1 LPCDSPEVKKRSI
14 RASFYPNFLP
24 APAHARARR
33 RQLSTGRILALRVA
47 LPAKED
53 AMRLVADRFVIR
65 ADGDAVDLATGLRV
79 WLRVT
84 SADATTDVRW
94 SATADRFARLQQAA
108 IAPLVDYG
116 AVGRGERFEAWQ
128 CGSVWE
134 GSESAAHGVRESVA
148 TLFRATG
155 IGRDDPRSAVHVRA
169 GAPVVV
175 PTLTESDETRERVEV
190 PGMPLDA
197 RAIEAIDRPGVVAL
211 AEMFRRV
218 DGPRLHVAS
227 VWGPAGSGRT
237 WVVRQLARL
246 ARLNGFV
253 PVSTDLIDS
262 EYRDTWTGRSLFLID
277 DGVERGWPA
286 LVESAIRTPRPH
298 VMVIVGDTE
307 IRGVDGIGLEPVRP
321 DVLVDAVRPR
331 SLTPALERDL
341 RRCAE
346 RADGWPGRFA
356 RLLWRTPSSHPRQR
370 SKSLPRVAEQSVAY
384 GGDER
389 PAVPVAVRP
398 PASWP
403 VPGELAQLRRRV
415 VEAERQLVAGRH
427 ASATRALRQTAAAF
441 ARRDAWGDAAAAGLR
456 LARALLG
463 RGRLAQV
470 DTVLSEA
477 RAHALQSGDHA
488 QLLEA
493 AVLAAELGIDRAQ
506 LDEAES
512 VLLAA
517 SATASALGEGDAHD
531 GAVIALAR
539 AQFWRGRYEEAFA
552 ALDRVSAGAC
562 RTVDVRRRRWRA
574 KIAIARGDT
583 GTALRAMTDL
593 LAEVDA
599 GSPRD
604 RAAILQTA
612 AEISLAAG
620 DVAAAADRAAAAI
633 RAARAARD
641 PLRTVRARIVLVE
654 ALRRQGLMSAASMH
668 ARWLARCAPTLPPLL
683 QARLNPADH
692 VRTLRPLMLLLPR
705 EQGKSTGLPVVDHVI
720 AIVRACQVADD
731 ELVVLRDVCT
741 HLRDQLYAAAV
752 AFVAAGTERAAIVAG
767 DGPRADVDV
776 ACRAID
782 TGIVIQ
788 PHRYGDRIVA
798 AAPVQYAG
806 STIGALSARWTIG
819 STHDASTASAVLA
832 STAVTAAPILATA
845 IARRERIVEATGREL
860 LGATASIDQVR
871 RLVDRAAVAPFPVL
885 IVGESGSGKELVARA
900 IHRGSPRRDR
910 PFRTLNCAAIPD
922 DLADAELFGHVRG
935 AFTGAV
941 SDRTGVFEEAHGG
954 TLFLDEV
961 GELTPRAQAKLLRVL
976 QEGEIRRV
984 GENLARRVDVRVV
997 AATNR
1002 DVQGDAD
1009 RGSFRRDLL
1018 YRLDVIRITLPPL
1031 RDRTEDIPMLVDHAW
1046 RDAAARVGSRATL
1059 SASAIAALAR
1069 YSWPGNVR
1077 ELQNVLAALAVRCPK
1092 RGVVPATA
1100 LPPAFTPRHESMT
1113 WRLEEARRTFE
1124 ERFVRAALARTGGHR
1139 GRAAAELG
1147 VSRQGLTKLMS
1158 RLGIS

>member
-1 LPCDSPEVKKRSI
+1 MRARGASSYLQVAFLHCASHSPE
-14 RASFYPNFLP
+14 
-24 APAHARARR
+24 
-33 RQLSTGRILALRVA
+33 
-47 LPAKED
+47 KED
-53 AMRLVADRFVIR
+53 AMQLVADRFVIR

-84 SADATTDVRW
+84 CSDAATDVRW
-94 SATADRFARLQQAA
+94 SATADTFARLQHQA

-116 AVGRGERFEAWQ
+116 AIGRAERFEAWQ
-128 CGSVWE
+128 CGSVWD
-134 GSESAAHGVRESVA
+134 GAESAAHAVRSSVA
-148 TLFRATG
+148 AFFRAAGVATN
-155 IGRDDPRSAVHVRA
+155 DPGFPVHVRA

-175 PTLTESDETRERVEV
+175 PVVAECDETFAPVDA
-190 PGMPLDA
+190 PDMPLDE
-197 RAIEAIDRPGVVAL
+197 RGIHAIDRLGVAAL

-227 VWGPAGSGRT
+227 IWGPSGSGRT

-246 ARLNGFV
+246 ARLNGFI

-262 EYRDTWTGRSLFLID
+262 EYRDAWRGRSLFLID
-277 DGVERGWPA
+277 DGAERGWPA
-286 LVESAIRTPRPH
+286 LVESAMRAPRPH

-307 IRGVDGIGLEPVRP
+307 IRGVDGIRLDPVGP
-321 DVLVDAVRPR
+321 DALVDAVRPR
-331 SLTPALERDL
+331 PLTPALGRDL
-341 RRCAE
+341 QRCAE
-346 RADGWPGRFA
+346 RAEGWPGRFA
-356 RLLWRTPSSHPRQR
+356 RLVWRVPSGQSRQR
-370 SKSLPRVAEQSVAY
+370 SKSLPRVAEQPVAY

-389 PAVPVAVRP
+389 PTVPVAVRP

-403 VPGELAQLRRRV
+403 VPGELALLRRRAV
-415 VEAERQLVAGRH
+415 DAERQLAAGRH
-427 ASATRALRQTAAAF
+427 ASAIRALRQVAAAF

-463 RGRLAQV
+463 RGRLAQL
-470 DTVLSEA
+470 DAVLNEA
-477 RAHALQSGDHA
+477 RTHALRGGDHA

-493 AVLAAELGIDRAQ
+493 AVLAAELSIDRAQ
-506 LDEAES
+506 IDEAES

-517 SATASALGEGDAHD
+517 SATASALGEGAAHD
-531 GAVIALAR
+531 GAAIALAR
-539 AQFWRGRYEEAFA
+539 THFWRGRYEEAFA

-574 KIAIARGDT
+574 KVAIARGDT
-583 GTALRAMTDL
+583 ARALRAITDL
-593 LAEVDA
+593 LTDAETA
-599 GSPRD
+599 GARD
-604 RAAILQTA
+604 QAAILQTA
-612 AEISLAAG
+612 AEVSLAAG
-620 DVAAAADRAAAAI
+620 DVPVAVDRATAAI
-633 RAARAARD
+633 RASRAARD
-641 PLRTVRARIVLVE
+641 PLRTVRARIVLAE
-654 ALRRQGLMSAASMH
+654 ALRRQGLASAASMH
-668 ARWLARCAPTLPPLL
+668 ARWLGRYAPTLPPLL
-683 QARLNPADH
+683 RARLNPADH
-692 VRTLRPLMLLLPR
+692 LRTLRPLALLLPR
-705 EQGKSTGLPVVDHVI
+705 DPGESTGLPVVDQMI

-752 AFVAAGTERAAIVAG
+752 AFVAAGTDRAGIIAG

-782 TGIVIQ
+782 AGIVIQ
-788 PHRYGDRIVA
+788 PHRHGDRIVA

-845 IARRERIVEATGREL
+845 LARRERIVEATGREL

-885 IVGESGSGKELVARA
+885 IVGESGCGKELVARA

-922 DLADAELFGHVRG
+922 DLADAEFFGHVRG

-941 SDRTGVFEEAHGG
+941 GDRTGVFEEAHGG

-1002 DVQGDAD
+1002 DVHGEAD
-1009 RGSFRRDLL
+1009 RGAFRRDLL
-1018 YRLDVIRITLPPL
+1018 YRLDVIRIALPPL
-1031 RDRTEDIPMLVDHAW
+1031 RERTEDIPMLVDHAW

-1059 SASAIAALAR
+1059 STSAIAALAH

-1100 LPPAFTPRHESMT
+1100 LPPAFTARHESVA